1 MHCQT
6 FRRQLTKVLRS
17 KRSTTNSC
25 AVDPRSFLSK
35 LQRDIFPQ
43 VHEQLSRSRL
53 DAHTNFALGWM
64 KILSHPPF
72 AIEFPMPGLLSHLT
86 SPTHQQDAEGAN
98 DIYRILNTCKE
109 WNDRK
114 YLQHRVA
121 SRNSNECKCSLL
133 FYGAKTH
140 LIRRFISEA
149 SDENLLNVRCAFQL

>member
-1 MHCQT
+1 MPTTTDESSPVETSHNK
-6 FRRQLTKVLRS
+6 LLRS
-17 KRSTTNSC
+17 RSAIVSLQTPKGHFSPSSWTSSYSTT
-25 AVDPRSFLSK
+25 FT
-35 LQRDIFPQ
+35 F
-43 VHEQLSRSRL
+43 
-53 DAHTNFALGWM
+53 DAHSNLALGWM

-72 AIEFPMPGLLSHLT
+72 AIEFPMPGFLSHLT

-121 SRNSNECKCSLL
+121 SRNSNECKCSLR